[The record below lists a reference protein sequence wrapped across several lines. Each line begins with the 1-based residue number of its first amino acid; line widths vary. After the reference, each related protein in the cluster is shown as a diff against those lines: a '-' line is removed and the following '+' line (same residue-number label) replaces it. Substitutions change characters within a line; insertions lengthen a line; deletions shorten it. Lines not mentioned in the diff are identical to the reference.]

1 MSVPIP
7 LFPKFAFVPRD
18 ILYRP
23 FFARVTLLGYPARDS
38 VFRQHK
44 FHGIIVRNEGQ
55 FSSSSC
61 RERERERE
69 KKEERF
75 WKKCV
80 VFLSKAESFRGEY
93 FEDWPKTILEN
104 RTPWK
109 RPIDPVTRN

>member
-61 RERERERE
+61 REREREKER
-69 KKEERF
+69 KK
-75 WKKCV
+75 KKDFGKSV
-80 VFLSKAESFRGEY
+80 
-93 FEDWPKTILEN
+93 
-104 RTPWK
+104 
-109 RPIDPVTRN
+109 